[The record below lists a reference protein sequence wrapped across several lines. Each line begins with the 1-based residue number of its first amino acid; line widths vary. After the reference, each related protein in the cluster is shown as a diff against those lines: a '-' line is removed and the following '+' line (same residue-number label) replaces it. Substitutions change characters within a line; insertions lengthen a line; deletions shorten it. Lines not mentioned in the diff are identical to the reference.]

1 MKKRIP
7 IVIGLL
13 LGFSF
18 LPARV
23 ASAGPCLP
31 STLQG
36 YINLGNT
43 GCTLGGADFADFE
56 LLPGQNIATPI
67 NPAEIS
73 VTPTGAGP
81 SVGFIFTVNR
91 NAAAGQ
97 VLESFFSYTASA
109 GGFNMARLSM
119 TGGTATGD
127 AAVTTVE
134 DICVGGSFAG
144 GVPIGCPGTSATMIA
159 LVTANDNLPTDLAAF
174 VANGFLNVFDDLTID
189 GGLAGTA
196 SVASF
201 TNLFDVTAPTATVP
215 EPATGLLLAAGLGAI
230 WRRSRRPSRS

>member
-13 LGFSF
+13 LGFSL

-43 GCTLGGADFADFE
+43 GCTLGGADFADFQLE
-56 LLPGQNIATPI
+56 VGQNFATPI
-67 NPAEIS
+67 NPAQIQ
-73 VTPTGAGP
+73 VTPTSGGS
-81 SVGFIFTVNR
+81 SVGFLFTVNQTA
-91 NAAAGQ
+91 NAGQ
-97 VLESFFSYTASA
+97 LFESFFSFTASA

-119 TGGTATGD
+119 TGATATGD
-127 AAVTTVE
+127 SAVTTVE
-134 DICVGGSFAG
+134 DICVGGSFLG

-159 LVTANDNLPTDLAAF
+159 IVTANDNLPNDLAAF
-174 VANGFLNVFDDLTID
+174 ATNGFLNVFDDLTID
-189 GGLAGTA
+189 GGLFGTA
-196 SVASF
+196 GVASF
-201 TNLFDVTAPTATVP
+201 TNLFDVTTPTATVP
-215 EPATGLLLAAGLGAI
+215 EPATGLLLAASTFVSLWWFGG
-230 WRRSRRPSRS
+230 